1 MVPCLCVEDQ
11 AKGFVHARQAVHHI
25 PKPCSVHLTFLLT
38 LSSSLLVCLRSFEV
52 KSGHLL
58 EHLLELLCL

>member
-25 PKPCSVHLTFLLT
+25 PKPCSCPSLDLAFLLT
-38 LSSSLLVCLRSFEV
+38 YPAPFLSVSEALKWSQATY
-52 KSGHLL
+52 
-58 EHLLELLCL
+58 